1 MTALGILSYGI
12 SITTL
17 EEVFLHINKE
27 FGMDL
32 KKATGE
38 VAEAE
43 KTTAQELSVIEPASV
58 QVVESDPYQPL
69 VNVSQALNNSTQSLL
84 SSSSRALLFTK
95 ITDTESESTERLI
108 SQSSFTD
115 NIKALMSKRLTVY
128 RRDWVGIVCEVF
140 VPFVMVLIGC
150 SLTKL
155 YIP

>member
-1 MTALGILSYGI
+1 M
-12 SITTL
+12 
-17 EEVFLHINKE
+17 
-27 FGMDL
+27 
-32 KKATGE
+32 
-38 VAEAE
+38 
-43 KTTAQELSVIEPASV
+43 
-58 QVVESDPYQPL
+58 
-69 VNVSQALNNSTQSLL
+69 NVSQALNNSTQSLL

-140 VPFVMVLIGC
+140 VPFFMVLIGC

>member
-1 MTALGILSYGI
+1 MKCLGSSLFLKKRFGAGYKLTMVKDSKTENKLIKPYIESKLGVQAELISEISSEIAFGVPDTAEGRFTDFFASFDQDMTALGILSYGI

-58 QVVESDPYQPL
+58 QVVESDP
-69 VNVSQALNNSTQSLL
+69 
-84 SSSSRALLFTK
+84 F
-95 ITDTESESTERLI
+95 
-108 SQSSFTD
+108 
-115 NIKALMSKRLTVY
+115 
-128 RRDWVGIVCEVF
+128 
-140 VPFVMVLIGC
+140 
-150 SLTKL
+150 
-155 YIP
+155 